1 MTHHLKTK
9 SKYFQAVFDG
19 QKSFEIRKDDRN
31 FMADDIV
38 ELEEINGVGEKTGR
52 NITAKI
58 IRLFDLAEAQL
69 PGYVAFT
76 FVVTERYNYDHL
88 TKAFKHALEAAQCFK
103 DAPDVG
109 TFNLDSAYIR
119 LPGADEEKVL
129 AAAKQAG
136 IDCYA
141 PSLSAFGYDYSLG
154 GTTGHQSRRTD
165 EAEAIAASLNA
176 DGYCA
181 YVKYVID

>member
-1 MTHHLKTK
+1 MTHTLKTA
-9 SKYFQAVFDG
+9 SQYFQAVFNG
-19 QKSFEIRKDDRN
+19 QKSFEIRKNDRE
-31 FMADDIV
+31 FKEGDIV
-38 ELEEINGVGEKTGR
+38 ILEEYRGGEKTGR
-52 NITAKI
+52 AITTKI
-58 IRLFDLAEAQL
+58 IRIFDLLAAQL

-76 FVVTERYNYDHL
+76 FEVVERYNYDHL

-109 TFNLDSAYIR
+109 TFNLDRAYIR

-136 IDCYA
+136 INCYA
-141 PSLSAFGYDYSLG
+141 PSLSDFSCDYSLG

-181 YVKYVID
+181 YVEYLID